1 MTIISGPVKSVAYHP
16 DVSEATAAYSASV
29 IDVFE
34 ARHRL
39 LSESVGTAK
48 EAKKEQGNRRAV
60 YWLISLAALVC
71 LLVGLSAWRSLLRH
85 EGPVPINFGLLLEV
99 NRVKPKLHWV
109 KPSRRSVF
117 DISRFAGIRKSDFT
131 IIFN

>member
-1 MTIISGPVKSVAYHP
+1 MIIISGPVKSLDYHP
-16 DVSEATAAYSASV
+16 DVSKATAPYSASV

-71 LLVGLSAWRSLLRH
+71 LLVGTLCLAESA
-85 EGPVPINFGLLLEV
+85 PP
-99 NRVKPKLHWV
+99 
-109 KPSRRSVF
+109 RRASA
-117 DISRFAGIRKSDFT
+117 DQLRFAAGGEPSQAEMTLGQAIQAISVRH
-131 IIFN
+131 